1 MSEDTTPEGM
11 AAAERE
17 RRLERYEAFAAGVR
31 EDYGSAVSQMDD
43 LRAQDRVKT
52 ATYRQLYA
60 YKSTLGEILDR
71 LEECGL

>member
-1 MSEDTTPEGM
+1 M
-11 AAAERE
+11 
-17 RRLERYEAFAAGVR
+17 R
-31 EDYGSAVSQMDD
+31 EDYGSAVRQMDD

>member
-17 RRLERYEAFAAGVR
+17 RRLESYEAFAAGVR
-31 EDYGSAVSQMDD
+31 EDYGSAVRQMDD

>member
-31 EDYGSAVSQMDD
+31 EDYGNAVRQMDD
-43 LRAQDRVKT
+43 LRAQDHVKT

-60 YKSTLGEILDR
+60 YKLTLGEILDR

>member
-31 EDYGSAVSQMDD
+31 EDYGNAVRQMDD

-60 YKSTLGEILDR
+60 YKLTLDEILDR

>member
-1 MSEDTTPEGM
+1 MSDDSTAGGM
-11 AAAERE
+11 VAAERE

-31 EDYGSAVSQMDD
+31 EDYGSAVRQMDD

>member
-1 MSEDTTPEGM
+1 MSEDSKSEGM
-11 AAAERE
+11 AQAERE
-17 RRLERYEAFAAGVR
+17 RRLERYEAFAASVR
-31 EDYGSAVSQMDD
+31 EDYGTTQRQMDD

-60 YKSTLGEILDR
+60 YKCTLGEILDR

>member
-1 MSEDTTPEGM
+1 MSDDTTTAGM

-17 RRLERYEAFAAGVR
+17 RRLERYEAFAAGGR
-31 EDYGSAVSQMDD
+31 EDYGNAVRQMDD
-43 LRAQDRVKT
+43 LRAQGRVKT
-52 ATYRQLYA
+52 ATYRQLFA